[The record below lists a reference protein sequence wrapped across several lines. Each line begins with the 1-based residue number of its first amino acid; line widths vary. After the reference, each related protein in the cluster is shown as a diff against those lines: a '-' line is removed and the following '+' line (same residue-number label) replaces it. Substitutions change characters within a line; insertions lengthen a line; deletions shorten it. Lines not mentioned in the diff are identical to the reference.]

1 MKEILPRRWPA
12 LGIAGA
18 IIVATACS
26 GGKDPRPGGSAGSP
40 AAQEKPAI
48 LRAVDGI
55 PGWTP
60 AGDVETYTK
69 DGLYGYIDG
78 GAEIVFQYG
87 FRELAVFKFKPA
99 AALPAPK
106 ELVLEIYRM
115 ESAEA
120 AFGIY
125 STKLEGEEE
134 GWPGIQSDHWVSP
147 GQGGLVKGEY
157 MINILAPECSGRE
170 IGEFAAAI
178 ETMIP
183 GSGTARPKGMAWL
196 PRDGMVPGSG
206 RYIKGPLAAQNES
219 PFLEGSF
226 WGFGARDGEG
236 ATEAY
241 SAKYGV
247 PPSVSKLVVVKLGKS
262 PAENSLEESVLAVFK
277 DYLKDV
283 RRDGETLEGKN
294 EAGRWFL
301 FGHKGRFAALILG
314 DPDRKAA
321 QTRLDAALAM
331 ALASR

>member
-26 GGKDPRPGGSAGSP
+26 GGNDARPGGSAGSP

-55 PGWTP
+55 PGWTL

-78 GAEIVFQYG
+78 GAELVFQYG

-99 AALPAPK
+99 AALPAQK

-134 GWPGIQSDHWVSP
+134 GWPGIESDHWVSS
-147 GQGGLVKGEY
+147 GQGGLIKGEY
-157 MINILAPECSGRE
+157 MVNILAPECTGRE
-170 IGEFAAAI
+170 IGEFAAAL
-178 ETMIP
+178 EPKIP
-183 GSGTARPKGMAWL
+183 GKGTVRPKGMAWL
-196 PRDGMVPGSG
+196 PCDGMVAGSWK
-206 RYIKGPLAAQNES
+206 YLKGPLAAQGES

-226 WGFGARDGEG
+226 WGFGAGDEEG

-247 PPSVSKLVVVKLGKS
+247 APAVSKLIIVELKKAPEAGALDD
-262 PAENSLEESVLAVFK
+262 AALAVFK
-277 DYLKDV
+277 EYLKDI
-283 RRDGETLEGKN
+283 RRDGEMLEGKN

-301 FGHKGRFAALILG
+301 FWHKGRFAALVLG
-314 DPDRKAA
+314 EPGRDAA
-321 QTRLDAALAM
+321 QKRLDAALTM
-331 ALASR
+331 ALAAR